1 VGKSQTASL
10 ATVAFFRLR
19 FVRRDQGHEESGAL
33 RARVC
38 WLKEDIVRLVE
49 TASTTRAKARERL
62 GEGDALAFSFD
73 SPAVWTGGLSSLWWV
88 PGKNDAQ
95 D

>member
-1 VGKSQTASL
+1 MGKSQTASL
-10 ATVAFFRLR
+10 ATVAFSVRSVR
-19 FVRRDQGHEESGAL
+19 GQRRDQGHEESGAL

-73 SPAVWTGGLSSLWWV
+73 SPAVWTGGLSIFVVGSR
-88 PGKNDAQ
+88 KE
-95 D
+95 